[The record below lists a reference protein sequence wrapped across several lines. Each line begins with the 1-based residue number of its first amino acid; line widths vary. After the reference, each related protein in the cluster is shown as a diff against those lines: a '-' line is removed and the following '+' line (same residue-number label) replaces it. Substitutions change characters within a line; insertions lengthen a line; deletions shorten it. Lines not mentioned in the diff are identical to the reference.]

1 MWELD
6 HKEGWAPKNWCFQT
20 LVLEWTLDSSLD
32 NKEIKPVNHKD
43 INPEYSLK
51 GQLPKL
57 QHFGHLMWTANSLEK
72 TLTMGKIEG
81 RRKKGWQRMRWLD
94 GIINSMEVSLSTLW
108 EIGKDRKP
116 GMLQSMGSKRVRH
129 NWVTELQ
136 QCCVWLLWDPMN
148 CSLPVSSVLGISQAR
163 VLEWVAFPFSR
174 GSSQPRDRTQVSY
187 IAGRFFTSWATN
199 QPPGKPKII

>member
-1 MWELD
+1 MGSQRVDTTECNF
-6 HKEGWAPKNWCFQT
+6 HF
-20 LVLEWTLDSSLD
+20 SLMLG
-32 NKEIKPVNHKD
+32 N
-43 INPEYSLK
+43 
-51 GQLPKL
+51 
-57 QHFGHLMWTANSLEK
+57 T
-72 TLTMGKIEG
+72 EG
-81 RRKKGWQRMRWLD
+81 RRRSRWQRMKWLD